1 MDTIDRRLLAL
12 LQKSA
17 TARYTD
23 LAQALGLSAPA
34 LHERVKKLRAR
45 GTLIR
50 NTVEVDPQALGYRL
64 GAMIHVG
71 TTGWP
76 CDELAETLR
85 ANGFV
90 EEIHSVA
97 GGGGS
102 LVVKVRAPS
111 GEDLEALIRYIHEL
125 PGVRSVESHLILRT
139 YLDRGPDPVAPVE
152 GPDRRNRD

>member
-12 LQKSA
+12 LQKDA

-50 NTVEVDPQALGYRL
+50 NTVDVDPDALGYQL
-64 GAMIHVG
+64 AAFIHVQ
-71 TTGWP
+71 TDGWP
-76 CDELAETLR
+76 CDRVADVLER
-85 ANGFV
+85 DGFV
-90 EEIHSVA
+90 EEVHSVA
-97 GGGGS
+97 GS
-102 LVVKVRAPS
+102 TSMVVKVRTPS
-111 GEDLEALIRYIHEL
+111 NAALEALLHRIHVL
-125 PGVRSVESHLILRT
+125 DGVRSAEGFLVLRT

-152 GPDRRNRD
+152 APDSAGAS